1 MMGLSISK
9 KKQKILVSTAI
20 VIIVGGIVM
29 EWLIGHG
36 LIQIGI
42 PSGTIFGVTMLTG
55 LIIICCISSML
66 TGSYAAKMPEYG
78 EMETKFNEGMALYEE
93 GEYEDAVR
101 VFKELMGP
109 ELNHKRALYYTA
121 EAYEHLDE
129 HEQVKKYITKYLEM
143 QPSDKE
149 AWEMLGDAHK
159 RLFEYEEAEE
169 AYSKGKELS

>member
-1 MMGLSISK
+1 MMGLSINK
-9 KKQKILVSTAI
+9 RKQKILVSTAI

-36 LIQIGI
+36 FIQIGI

-78 EMETKFNEGMALYEE
+78 EMETEFNEGMAFFEE
-93 GEYEDAVR
+93 GEYEDAIR
-101 VFKELMGP
+101 IFKELMGS

-129 HEQVKKYITKYLEM
+129 YEQVKKYITKYLEM
-143 QPSDKE
+143 QPNDQE
-149 AWEMLGDAHK
+149 AWEMLGSAHK

>member
-1 MMGLSISK
+1 MLGLSISK
-9 KKQKILVSTAI
+9 KKQKILVSFAI
-20 VIIVGGIVM
+20 IIMVGGIAV
-29 EWLIGHG
+29 EWLLGHD
-36 LIQIGI
+36 LIQIDI
-42 PSGTIFGVTMLTG
+42 PSGTVFGLTILTG

-93 GEYEDAVR
+93 GEYEEAIQI
-101 VFKELMGP
+101 FKELMGS

-143 QPSDKE
+143 QPNDQE
-149 AWEMLGDAHK
+149 AWGMLGDAHK
-159 RLFEYEEAEE
+159 KLFEYEEAEE
-169 AYSKGKELS
+169 AYSKGKKLS